1 MDSPYLTEKHLS
13 DCVYLLSTRGYC
25 LIEEF
30 LESAHCLLLKGKLIE
45 ALASYREFAGSK
57 RSVLDRH
64 QLHDLLC
71 REFDFAKLIEDP
83 RIQQLLEA
91 FLGPYWIM
99 YAFTSS
105 SIPPNGTNY
114 SARIHVDSPR
124 WVAGYPFNMGVIW
137 TLDEYTVDNGA
148 LEVLP
153 GSHHNERAPD
163 EELFSKN
170 SVRITC
176 PAGSAIVFDARLFH
190 RTGENKS
197 DQFRHA
203 LTMNACRP
211 YMKQRMDW
219 VRFVPERISS
229 ALSARGRRVLG
240 FDTRLPENLDE
251 FFVPDNERLYKAGQG

>member
-1 MDSPYLTEKHLS
+1 
-13 DCVYLLSTRGYC
+13 
-25 LIEEF
+25 
-30 LESAHCLLLKGKLIE
+30 
-45 ALASYREFAGSK
+45 
-57 RSVLDRH
+57 
-64 QLHDLLC
+64 
-71 REFDFAKLIEDP
+71 
-83 RIQQLLEA
+83 
-91 FLGPYWIM
+91 
-99 YAFTSS
+99 
-105 SIPPNGTNY
+105 
-114 SARIHVDSPR
+114 
-124 WVAGYPFNMGVIW
+124 MGVIW